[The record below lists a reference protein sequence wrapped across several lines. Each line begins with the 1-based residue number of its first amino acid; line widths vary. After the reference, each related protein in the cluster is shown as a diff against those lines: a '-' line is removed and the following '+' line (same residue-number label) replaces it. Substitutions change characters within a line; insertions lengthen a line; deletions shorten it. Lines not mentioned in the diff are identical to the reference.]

1 MLLPFAQI
9 RLQISQGYPLSPT
22 LFGLSI
28 DKLEKVVNRVAREE
42 GLDVPKLMQQVML
55 LFKYMQMT
63 WLSFHMMLM
72 VCNVYLEH
80 SKHFAKVADE

>member
-42 GLDVPKLMQQVML
+42 GLNASILMQLVIL
-55 LFKYMQMT
+55 L
-63 WLSFHMMLM
+63 L
-72 VCNVYLEH
+72 
-80 SKHFAKVADE
+80 